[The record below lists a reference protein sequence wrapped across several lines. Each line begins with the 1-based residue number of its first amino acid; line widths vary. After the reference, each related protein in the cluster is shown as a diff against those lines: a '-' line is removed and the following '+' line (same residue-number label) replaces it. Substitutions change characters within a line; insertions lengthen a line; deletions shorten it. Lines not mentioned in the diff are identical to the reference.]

1 MDRWILWQ
9 KYHLHLQLW
18 RRFQQST
25 APYRRCSLIQ
35 EFELHVRLKD
45 GFVHATH
52 PSWCSILAQSLA
64 CIRRQQSYDHS
75 HLLQWSNLQSDRIDL
90 SQDWWI
96 LMLIPLFLEF
106 HCTIC
111 AMESNVVCSRLIHCL
126 ETLVQ
131 KGLTRQENSLMCDLA
146 KNGIDHHL
154 RDGICIFLT
163 PELWKIPS

>member
-1 MDRWILWQ
+1 MDRWIWWQ

-18 RRFQQST
+18 RMFQSST
-25 APYRRCSLIQ
+25 APYHQCSSIQ

-45 GFVHATH
+45 GFTHATH
-52 PSWCSILAQSLA
+52 LSSCFILAQFLV

-75 HLLQWSNLQSDRIDL
+75 HLLQWSNLQSGRINL

-96 LMLIPLFLEF
+96 LLLIPLFLEF

-111 AMESNVVCSRLIHCL
+111 AMESNVVCNRLIHCL
-126 ETLVQ
+126 KTLVQ
-131 KGLTRQENSLMCDLA
+131 KGLTRQGNSLMCDLA

-163 PELWKIPS
+163 LGLWKIPS